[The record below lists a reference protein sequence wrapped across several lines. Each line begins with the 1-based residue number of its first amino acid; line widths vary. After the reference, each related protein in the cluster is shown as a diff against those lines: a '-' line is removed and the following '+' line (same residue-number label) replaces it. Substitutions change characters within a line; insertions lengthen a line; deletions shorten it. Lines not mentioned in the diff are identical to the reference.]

1 MDNSREELRRRISFL
16 RSKIKTT
23 LAFAQQDQDYFEKSF
38 SALQKNIL
46 EYLTKVEISVNKIQ
60 LLFSFEVD

>member
-1 MDNSREELRRRISFL
+1 MDNSKVGLRRRFSLL

-23 LAFAQQDQDYFEKSF
+23 LAISHREEDLSVKSF

-46 EYLTKVEISVNKIQ
+46 EYLTELEIRVDKIQ
-60 LLFSFEVD
+60 LLSSNKN